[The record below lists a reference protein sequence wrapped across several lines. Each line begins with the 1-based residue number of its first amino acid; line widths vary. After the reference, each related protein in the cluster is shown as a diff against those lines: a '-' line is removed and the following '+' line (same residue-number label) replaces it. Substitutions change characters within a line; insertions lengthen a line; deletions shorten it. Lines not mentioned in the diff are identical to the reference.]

1 MIEMHSKFY
10 LLIRPITGM
19 LLSDENRRFRD
30 GSTSLAYTY
39 DTSMKLRKIRVAN
52 HTRFLSQNSKLKK
65 IYQFFSKKAIY
76 NHIIDKNAE
85 KIHQKLKI

>member
-1 MIEMHSKFY
+1 MIEIHSKKF

-65 IYQFFSKKAIY
+65 IYQFFSKKAI
-76 NHIIDKNAE
+76 
-85 KIHQKLKI
+85 